1 MALSAPHP
9 RTRERALAL
18 FDIAQGRCATQVALR
33 TGRRAQT
40 VMGWVHAYNER
51 GPDALIYR
59 RTGGRPPFA
68 PRSRP
73 SSARRC
79 ATPSDG
85 PPVRP

>member
-40 VMGWVHAYNER
+40 VMGWVHASNER
-51 GPDALIYR
+51 GPDALAYR
-59 RTGGRPPFA
+59 RSGGRPPFRR
-68 PRSRP
+68 PRARGSP
-73 SSARRC
+73 SWPGLMS
-79 ATPSDG
+79 
-85 PPVRP
+85 